1 MQFQYNS
8 DYPTTQQPASAPLE
22 FPPADPH
29 PCARLTTRV
38 YHPLKGDVSTVHN
51 VLVRTMRPVS
61 ILRRND
67 DDDDDDNNYN
77 GDYSM
82 QSSSSDDDDD
92 DDNDSIVEPSA
103 GPEEEQRAYWMQRTI
118 REAIYGRVLYAVV
131 LKKRQ
136 QRGGADW
143 EVTTEQCAIKEMS
156 WQHIRK
162 QRDKLAEDPI
172 KEVSAM
178 QFLKGWHEKNTA
190 TSDMSSLNV
199 MLQTNIMMPLDLLSD
214 DRHLY
219 SVMPFCDG
227 GELFDRLDF
236 NERFS
241 EEEAKYWLYQVL
253 NVSTSM
259 PTIRFKKPI
268 HTKKFAFSPF
278 PISHH

>member
-8 DYPTTQQPASAPLE
+8 DYPTTQPASEPLE

-38 YHPLKGDVSTVHN
+38 YHPIKGEVSTVQN

-61 ILRRND
+61 ILRGD
-67 DDDDDDNNYN
+67 DDDDDDD
-77 GDYSM
+77 GDDSM

-92 DDNDSIVEPSA
+92 DDSMVEPTA
-103 GPEEEQRAYWMQRTI
+103 EPEEEQRAYWMQRTI

-136 QRGGADW
+136 RGADW

-162 QRDKLAEDPI
+162 ERDRLAEDPI

-178 QFLKGWHEKNTA
+178 QFLKGWHEKNA
-190 TSDMSSLNV
+190 TSQVSSLNA

-227 GELFDRLDF
+227 GELFERLDR

-253 NVSTSM
+253 NVSA
-259 PTIRFKKPI
+259 KKKANHSIQKLCAPEI
-268 HTKKFAFSPF
+268 QMSQIPL
-278 PISHH
+278 SHH